1 MFRTAILLA
10 TVLVAAPF
18 QSAVAANTPSV
29 AATLTGSYAI
39 GEGFIPEAQWE
50 HIAVTRNDGLLHAEA
65 SGNGGR
71 FFTTC
76 TEPCVYSPALTSAS
90 VRGSASADPGVLR
103 IYGSVLS
110 IAKWGENGPNLP
122 PYANSNS
129 VYSSLSVGASFTDY
143 LTVTSPNLAV
153 GTPVQV
159 PFNYLAEVEGGPGL
173 TYRSPVV
180 VYASFNITGA
190 GPQNFSTNSALPFF
204 RSTPLINGN
213 TLYTVRSDG
222 FSVDAHV
229 GDVLTVSA
237 NFGIYGDARINSL
250 VYSYE
255 ELGGFADGRNTA
267 GIWLG
272 SLPSD
277 IVITSASGHDYR
289 LDPSAAAVPEP
300 ANVAMMLAGLGLV
313 GYVVRRRATA

>member
-1 MFRTAILLA
+1 MFRTSVLFA
-10 TVLVAAPF
+10 TVFVVAPF

-29 AATLTGSYAI
+29 AATLAGSYAI
-39 GEGFIPEAQWE
+39 GEGFIPEDQWE
-50 HIAVTRNDGLLHAEA
+50 HIAVTRNDGPLHAEA

-76 TEPCVYSPALTSAS
+76 TDPCVYLPGLTSAS
-90 VRGSASADPGVLR
+90 VRGFASADPGVLR

-110 IAKWGENGPNLP
+110 ISKGGENGQNLP
-122 PYANSNS
+122 RDENSNS
-129 VYSSLSVGASFTDY
+129 VYSNLGVSASFTDY
-143 LTVTSPNLAV
+143 LTVTSPNLAA

-159 PFNYLAEVEGGPGL
+159 PVNYLAEVEGGIGL
-173 TYRSPVV
+173 TYRSPMI

-190 GPQNFSTNSALPFF
+190 GPQNFSTNSSLPFF
-204 RSTPLINGN
+204 RPTPLLNGN
-213 TLYTVRSDG
+213 TRYTVRSDG

-229 GDVLTVSA
+229 GDVLTIGAS
-237 NFGIYGDARINSL
+237 FGISGDARINRL
-250 VYSYE
+250 VNGYE
-255 ELGGFADGRNTA
+255 ELGDFADGRNTA

-272 SLPSD
+272 NLPSG

-300 ANVAMMLAGLGLV
+300 ASVAMMLAGLGLV
-313 GYVVRRRATA
+313 GFAARRRAA